1 MLMRAI
7 WTVLFMLAVTY
18 PAGSQQLQPERDQR
32 GTEEIPLIVKVLPAE
47 QTEADRARDAEERE
61 RKAREAELVLFTGQ
75 LADYTHSLYV
85 TTAALAFGTGVLILV
100 GIGTAFWDHHSQK
113 RRERTYV
120 SGGGQV
126 ARGNRFEI
134 HINNHGRTE
143 ARLKWI
149 WFGFCDAAK
158 IPPVPEYSTP
168 ISWRDAVAPG
178 AHSHRVATVPIQLA
192 PTEQAIFV
200 RFVYDDIYFGEC
212 TAGFIVRIIPG
223 EKYPEPIR
231 ADDAYISR
239 TQRERW
245 KPPFQP

>member
-1 MLMRAI
+1 MEADPGMLMRAI

-32 GTEEIPLIVKVLPAE
+32 GTEEIPLIVKMLPAE

-61 RKAREAELVLFTGQ
+61 RKAREAELVLFTEQ
-75 LADYTHSLYV
+75 LADYTDSLYV

-134 HINNHGRTE
+134 DWLESASDDGGGRCHITTNPR
-143 ARLKWI
+143 RPL
-149 WFGFCDAAK
+149 
-158 IPPVPEYSTP
+158 PVPAQKSKTP
-168 ISWRDAVAPG
+168 SKCSVSCTTSIPSW
-178 AHSHRVATVPIQLA
+178 T
-192 PTEQAIFV
+192 
-200 RFVYDDIYFGEC
+200 
-212 TAGFIVRIIPG
+212 
-223 EKYPEPIR
+223 
-231 ADDAYISR
+231 
-239 TQRERW
+239 
-245 KPPFQP
+245 